1 MKNMPEIIMSSIDS
15 DRLYALIE
23 SLPKN
28 SVPGL
33 DELEYELNR
42 ATVVA
47 PKDMPKDIVTM
58 NSTVRFFV
66 EHTQSEFELT
76 LVYPRDVD
84 SDGKT
89 ISVLAPVGSA
99 LLGLSIGDEIEWPK
113 PGGGALKVKI
123 TQIIYQPE
131 RAGDYQL

>member
-1 MKNMPEIIMSSIDS
+1 MKNMPEIMMSSIDS
-15 DRLYALIE
+15 DRLYALVE